1 MISYIFNSHIIF
13 LNIRTRVFPRPAPSL
28 FYFPGIGSK
37 PFYNTEIDN
46 RIFQKYTDILKKN
59 FSTILEEYKSILEK
73 NNNETKSDY
82 ALCKDEHKLNN
93 GEWSWDSYIL
103 KGKKQQIFYTKYP
116 KTAKI
121 LESFLLE
128 KPKLMSETPFSYAF
142 FSTLKK
148 ESKISPHYGPC
159 NLRVRCHFPLIIPKG
174 DCGMEVGGKI
184 IKWEEGVPL
193 FFDDCYEHSGKYKRF
208 FYFVC

>member
-1 MISYIFNSHIIF
+1 
-13 LNIRTRVFPRPAPSL
+13 L
-28 FYFPGIGSK
+28 
-37 PFYNTEIDN
+37 
-46 RIFQKYTDILKKN
+46 N
-59 FSTILEEYKSILEK
+59 FSTILEEYKSILEM

-82 ALCKDEHKLNN
+82 VLSKDEHKLNN
-93 GEWSWDSYIL
+93 GEWSWDSFIL
-103 KGKKQQIFYTKYP
+103 KGKKQQNFSTKYP

-174 DCGMEVGGKI
+174 DCGMEVGGKV

-193 FFDDCYEHSGKYKRF
+193 FFDDCYEHSGKYIRPF
-208 FYFVC
+208 LLCMFYFEICTFLYFLFRDFYIIIEDHTILIRYCKSAYRYYYVF

>member
-1 MISYIFNSHIIF
+1 MTND
-13 LNIRTRVFPRPAPSL
+13 RTRVFPRPAPSL

-37 PFYNTEIDN
+37 PFYDTENDKI
-46 RIFQKYTDILKKN
+46 IFQKYHDILRTN
-59 FSTILEEYKSILEK
+59 FSIILEEYKSVLK
-73 NNNETKSDY
+73 DNKYETKSDY
-82 ALCKDEHKLNN
+82 ALSKDEHKLNN
-93 GEWSWDSYIL
+93 GEWSWDSFIL
-103 KGKKQQIFYTKYP
+103 KGKKQQNFSIKYP
-116 KTAKI
+116 KTSNI
-121 LESFLLE
+121 LESLLFE
-128 KPKLMSETPFSYAF
+128 KPALMSDTPFSYAF

-193 FFDDCYEHSGKYKRF
+193 FFDDCYEHSGEYVCSTYVYHSVV
-208 FYFVC
+208 FYC